1 MVYSMV
7 SNIIGEYISWM
18 AEWIQIHEALFWWV
32 GVLSLIMFA
41 GSLGAL
47 ALMVVKLP
55 AEHFVREYERRPII
69 PIKNPAAR
77 ICYQVVKNGVGIF
90 FIAAG
95 LVMLVLPGQ
104 GLIALV
110 LGISLTD
117 FPGRHGLVR
126 AIVRRKKVLRSMN
139 WLRKKFDRPPLRS
152 P

>member
-1 MVYSMV
+1 MV

-41 GSLGAL
+41 GSLGGL

-55 AEHFVREYERRPII
+55 AEHFVREHTRRPII
-69 PIKNPAAR
+69 PIRNQAAR

-90 FIAAG
+90 FIFAG

-117 FPGRHGLVR
+117 FPGRHRLVR
-126 AIVRRKKVLRSMN
+126 AIIRKKRVLRSAN
-139 WLRKKFDRPPLRS
+139 WFRAKFDRPPLKS